1 MEVQILAT
9 HECRHRLDLEREL
22 LELGIPFDLVFVED
36 HQDLA
41 RRYQIR
47 HSPNIVIDGVVVF
60 RGQPTEGQ
68 LRELFT
74 KLPKH
79 GP

>member
-1 MEVQILAT
+1 MEVQIIAT

-22 LELGIPFDLVFVED
+22 LELGIPFDLAFVED
-36 HQDLA
+36 NEDLV

-47 HSPNIVIDGVVVF
+47 HSPNLVVDGVVIF

-68 LRELFT
+68 LRDLFA
-74 KLPKH
+74 KLSK

>member
-1 MEVQILAT
+1 MEVQIIAT
-9 HECRHRLDLEREL
+9 HACRHRLDLEREL

-36 HQDLA
+36 NQDLVG
-41 RRYQIR
+41 RYQIR
-47 HSPNIVIDGVVVF
+47 HSPNLVIDGVVVF

-68 LRELFT
+68 LRELFKT
-74 KLPKH
+74 LPH

>member
-1 MEVQILAT
+1 MEVQIIAT

-36 HQDLA
+36 NEDLV

-47 HSPNIVIDGVVVF
+47 HSPNLVIDGVVVF

-68 LRELFT
+68 LRDLFA
-74 KLPKH
+74 KLPGN